1 VGGRLRI
8 LVALLSIAIA
18 AACLFEGTK
27 NTAASDPVS
36 VARPF

>member
-1 VGGRLRI
+1 MGGRLRI

-18 AACLFEGTK
+18 AACLVEGTK
-27 NTAASDPVS
+27 KPGASDPER

>member
-8 LVALLSIAIA
+8 LVALLSIAVA
-18 AACLFEGTK
+18 AACLVEGTK
-27 NTAASDPVS
+27 KSGVRDPER